1 MRQLTKEEEQILDE
15 LENPNLS
22 QEEVEKKVKRLREI
36 NVEVTG
42 GNTRLT

>member
-1 MRQLTKEEEQILDE
+1 MRQLTTEQEPNLDE

-42 GNTRLT
+42 GNTWLT

>member
-22 QEEVEKKVKRLREI
+22 QEEVEKKVRRLREI
-36 NVEVTG
+36 DVEVTG
-42 GNTRLT
+42 GNTWLT

>member
-22 QEEVEKKVKRLREI
+22 QEEVEKKVKRLRVI
-36 NVEVTG
+36 NVAVTG
-42 GNTRLT
+42 GNTWLT

>member
-1 MRQLTKEEEQILDE
+1 MRQLTKEEEQILNE

-22 QEEVEKKVKRLREI
+22 QEEVEKKVKRLRKI

-42 GNTRLT
+42 GNTWLT

>member
-22 QEEVEKKVKRLREI
+22 QEEVEKKGKRLREI

-42 GNTRLT
+42 GNTWLT

>member
-42 GNTRLT
+42 GNTGLT

>member
-22 QEEVEKKVKRLREI
+22 QEEVEKRVKRLKEI
-36 NVEVTG
+36 DVEVTG
-42 GNTRLT
+42 GITWLT

>member
-22 QEEVEKKVKRLREI
+22 QEEVEKRVKRLMEI
-36 NVEVTG
+36 DVEVTG
-42 GNTRLT
+42 GNTWLT

>member
-1 MRQLTKEEEQILDE
+1 MRRLTKEEEQILNE

-42 GNTRLT
+42 GNTWLT

>member
-22 QEEVEKKVKRLREI
+22 QEEVENKVKRLREI
-36 NVEVTG
+36 DVEVTG
-42 GNTRLT
+42 GNTWLT

>member
-22 QEEVEKKVKRLREI
+22 QEEVEKRVKRLKEI
-36 NVEVTG
+36 DVEVTC
-42 GNTRLT
+42 GNTWLT

>member
-15 LENPNLS
+15 LEDPNLPV
-22 QEEVEKKVKRLREI
+22 EEVEKRVKRLKEI

-42 GNTRLT
+42 GNTWLT

>member
-22 QEEVEKKVKRLREI
+22 QEEEEKKVKRLREI

-42 GNTRLT
+42 GNTWLT